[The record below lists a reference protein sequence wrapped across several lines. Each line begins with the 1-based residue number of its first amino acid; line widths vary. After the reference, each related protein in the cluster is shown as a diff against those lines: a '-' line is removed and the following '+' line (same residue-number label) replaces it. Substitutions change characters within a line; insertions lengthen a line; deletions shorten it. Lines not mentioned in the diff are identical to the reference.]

1 MQFNNNAK
9 NHLSP
14 HPMAKHLFTI
24 ILSLASTIYASGAI
38 VSDSIAEKPDIYLNA
53 DSIGQPLTFETDS
66 LALPLPDSLSI
77 ASSGVMLP
85 ADQQQVALQD
95 STPKKRGNI
104 IQRILTYFKHSN
116 EPNYKRFDSSVIG
129 APYYNSDT
137 GFGIAAVWSGFYR
150 RDTTD
155 RITPPSNFSLYA
167 TVSTTGFFMV
177 GVKGH
182 QIFKHDIQRIDYDV
196 YFWRNPKYI
205 WGVGYE
211 DGINNKNVT
220 KYMETFVHSWATYIR
235 RFYSNF
241 FAGAGFEFKYA
252 HARPMKGAGKT
263 LEEAQKKWHEFGFPL
278 HTTSFGIGLK
288 LQYDS
293 RDNFTATTKGILTSI
308 EQKFFPRFLGNH
320 HAFSSTDFR
329 FNFYTKMW
337 KGSVLA
343 GQYRMAI
350 SYGNVP
356 WVMLPTFGGSYSM
369 RGYYEGRYHDKCET
383 DFTLEYRQHL
393 WRRNG
398 MVLWGGVGSVFPKLS
413 KFDIHHLLPCYGIG
427 YRWEL
432 KHQSNVRVDV
442 GFGRKGEYNL
452 TFSINEAF

>member
-1 MQFNNNAK
+1 MVK
-9 NHLSP
+9 Y
-14 HPMAKHLFTI
+14 LFALFISVT
-24 ILSLASTIYASGAI
+24 ATFTASGYAA
-38 VSDSIAEKPDIYLNA
+38 SDSIANLPVNLINDSIQVTPINVA
-53 DSIGQPLTFETDS
+53 DSIAPLINDS
-66 LALPLPDSLSI
+66 ISLTPEDIIISQESSVTAPDS
-77 ASSGVMLP
+77 V
-85 ADQQQVALQD
+85 V
-95 STPKKRGNI
+95 TKKRGNI

-116 EPNYKRFDSSVIG
+116 EPNYKKFDSSVIG

-177 GVKGH
+177 GIKGH

-196 YFWRNPKYI
+196 YFWRNPKYF
-205 WGVGYE
+205 WGVGYD
-211 DGINNKNVT
+211 DGINNANCT
-220 KYMETFVHSWATYIR
+220 KYMETFVHAWATYIR
-235 RFYSNF
+235 RFYHGL

-252 HARPMKGAGKT
+252 NSRPMKGAGKT
-263 LEEAQKKWHEFGFPL
+263 LEEAQQFWNPYPL
-278 HTTSFGIGLK
+278 ITTSFGLGVK
-288 LQYDS
+288 LQYDT
-293 RDNFTATTKGILTSI
+293 RDNFTATTKGILASV
-308 EQKFFPRFLGNH
+308 EQKFFPRFMGNNY
-320 HAFSSTDFR
+320 AFSSTDFR

-343 GQYRMAI
+343 GQYRLAL

-398 MVLWGGVGSVFPKLS
+398 MVIWGGVGSVFPKLS